1 MAHGKWQVFV
11 AWCFQSKTLPGRV
24 LLVQNDGQVLCLLL
38 CTTEV
43 ECSELVVYYN
53 PNQLEFVL
61 QYCIILRS

>member
-1 MAHGKWQVFV
+1 MACGKWQVFI

-53 PNQLEFVL
+53 PN
-61 QYCIILRS
+61 